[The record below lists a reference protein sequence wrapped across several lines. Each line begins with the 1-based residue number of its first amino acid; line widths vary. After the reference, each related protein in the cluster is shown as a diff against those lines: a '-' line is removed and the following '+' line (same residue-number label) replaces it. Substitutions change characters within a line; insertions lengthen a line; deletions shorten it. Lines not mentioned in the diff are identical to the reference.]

1 MGTPWLLPALL
12 LPGCWALTGPT
23 SVHGFVGGTLS
34 VSCKYEDGL
43 ETNEKFWCKPGNIY
57 ACAGPYIIATSE
69 RNSFVR
75 KDRISIWDDRR
86 QREFTVT
93 MSNLT
98 EVDTGTYLCGVWR
111 PIRNDRHIV
120 KVNVLPETESS
131 SSADPPAL
139 TASTSVLTGASPQE
153 KTAKKER
160 PIQPPTGD
168 PRAAHLDLVMDVLTP
183 CIVVVLLLLVLAA
196 GVLVKL
202 SRKRKKALAAAPI
215 EMHME
220 RSASHTGTE
229 GSLQYAELAH
239 PAAAEDGR
247 VYGNVRAAQSPAGTE
262 TGYTEIRPR
271 QQSSQEEEGA
281 ACGTASALSP
291 EQQDLYCNVQRAPRP
306 AEPLYSTV
314 LKPR

>member
-111 PIRNDRHIV
+111 PIPNT
-120 KVNVLPETESS
+120 KPEWGF
-131 SSADPPAL
+131 PH
-139 TASTSVLTGASPQE
+139 
-153 KTAKKER
+153 
-160 PIQPPTGD
+160 PTC
-168 PRAAHLDLVMDVLTP
+168 PFLFHFF
-183 CIVVVLLLLVLAA
+183 
-196 GVLVKL
+196 
-202 SRKRKKALAAAPI
+202 S
-215 EMHME
+215 
-220 RSASHTGTE
+220 
-229 GSLQYAELAH
+229 
-239 PAAAEDGR
+239 
-247 VYGNVRAAQSPAGTE
+247 
-262 TGYTEIRPR
+262 
-271 QQSSQEEEGA
+271 QSSQEEEGA

-314 LKPR
+314 LKPRPPEAPGDRQSGWKSDTVPPAGSLGAASRMEAEAAREARSPARETSALCIWAPHTQRHSGAGGGKGKNNPKSCIWAKAESRRAACLAAVPLLPCGLGQPATSKRDSPNPGKPWASPCSIS